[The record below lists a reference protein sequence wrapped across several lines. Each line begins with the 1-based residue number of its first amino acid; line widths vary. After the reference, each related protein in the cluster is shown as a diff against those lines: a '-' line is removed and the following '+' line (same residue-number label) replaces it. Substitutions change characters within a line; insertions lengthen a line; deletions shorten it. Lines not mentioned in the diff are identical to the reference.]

1 MFIRLDKYLADMK
14 FGTRSSVKELIKG
27 KQITV
32 NDIIITKPETKIDIE
47 RDIISVS
54 GNVIGY
60 SRYEYYM
67 LNKPSG
73 VVSATTDNHD
83 KTVVELITD
92 SSRKDLFPVGRLD
105 KDTEGLLLITNDGE
119 LSHQLLSPKKHVD
132 KTYIAEVA
140 GVISGQHVDMFK
152 SGLKVDNE
160 FTAKP
165 AELNVLDYD
174 KSTDISKVKITI
186 YEGKFHQIKRMFEA
200 IGSRVLYLKRISMGS
215 LILDESLNPGEYRKL
230 SSDEINNLK
239 KEQTNRNED

>member
-83 KTVVELITD
+83 KTVVELIND

-140 GVISGQHVDMFK
+140 GVISRQHVDMFK

>member
-83 KTVVELITD
+83 KTVVELIND

-119 LSHQLLSPKKHVD
+119 LSHHLLSPKKHVD

-140 GVISGQHVDMFK
+140 GVISRQHVDMFK

>member
-119 LSHQLLSPKKHVD
+119 LSHHLLSPKKHVD

-140 GVISGQHVDMFK
+140 GVISRQHVDMFK

-200 IGSRVLYLKRISMGS
+200 IGSRVLYLKRISIGS

>member
-239 KEQTNRNED
+239 KEQINRNED